1 MQAGQTAEIVATNL
15 RVLAAL
21 HRVLDILEGLP
32 VVVFK
37 GPLLTQRAYG
47 HLGARA
53 SADNDLWVPDQAA
66 EEALA
71 RLLAAGFSPATPLDP
86 AVAIEHRGQ
95 VALWPQG
102 DPDQVSVDLH
112 VRPFARPYFE
122 VDAQVLLEHLQ
133 TDTSTG
139 RPVQTF
145 DGPLAFCH
153 AVAHYVQ
160 HHLPDEQLGLIR
172 QLWSRLVNGEPDR
185 RGKGELLALVDATCG
200 SAAASLA
207 LWRSGELDGLGSGRR
222 EPEGRARQVAHLLA
236 IFRGSPPGVLR
247 KLAALYLTA
256 PERLLSG
263 TWDSAF
269 PPQSLLQERYGLGP
283 RGWLL
288 LRHVLRVLG
297 ER

>member
-21 HRVLDILEGLP
+21 HRVLDILGGLP

-53 SADNDLWVPDQAA
+53 SADNDLWVPDHAA

-71 RLLAAGFSPATPLDP
+71 RLLAAGFAPATPIDP
-86 AVAIEHRGQ
+86 AVAMAHRGQ
-95 VALWPQG
+95 VALWPHG

-122 VDAQVLLEHLQ
+122 VDAQVLLEHLEI
-133 TDTSTG
+133 DTSTG
-139 RPVQTF
+139 RPVRTF
-145 DGPLAFCH
+145 DAPLAFCH

-160 HHLPDEQLGLIR
+160 HHLPDEQLGLIGR
-172 QLWSRLVNGEPDR
+172 LWSGLAPHE
-185 RGKGELLALVDATCG
+185 RGLLALVDATCG

-207 LWRSGELDGLGSGRR
+207 LWRSADLSCPGSGRR
-222 EPEGRARQVAHLLA
+222 ELQGRARRVARLLA
-236 IFRGSPPGVLR
+236 VFRGSPPGVLR
-247 KLAALYLTA
+247 KFAALYLTA

-263 TWDSAF
+263 AWASAF
-269 PPQSLLQERYGLGP
+269 PPQSLLQERYGLGS

-288 LRHVLRVLG
+288 LRHVLRVLR